1 MTAVLFDI
9 DGTLVDSNYLHVQ
22 AWSEALQRTGHPVED
37 WRIHRCIG
45 MDGSKLLDEL
55 LGDVDDAV
63 KRRATK
69 VHTRRYQ
76 RLSDRLRA
84 FDRARDLLRTLHD
97 RGVTVVL
104 ATSASPE
111 ELERLLSVLDADDWV
126 DAVTSKEDVE
136 EAKPEPDIL
145 HTALQ
150 KAGVAAADA
159 IMVGD
164 ATWDGISA
172 ARAGVRFVAV
182 RSGGISAAELVDAGA
197 EAVYVDVAHLLA
209 DLPTSPLATLTGH

>member
-45 MDGSKLLDEL
+45 MDGSKLIDEL

-63 KRRATK
+63 KRRATRC
-69 VHTRRYQ
+69 TRGATNA
-76 RLSDRLRA
+76 SA
-84 FDRARDLLRTLHD
+84 TGCVPSTGPAIFCRTLHD

-111 ELERLLSVLDADDWV
+111 ELERLLSVLDADDG
-126 DAVTSKEDVE
+126 S
-136 EAKPEPDIL
+136 
-145 HTALQ
+145 
-150 KAGVAAADA
+150 
-159 IMVGD
+159 M
-164 ATWDGISA
+164 
-172 ARAGVRFVAV
+172 R
-182 RSGGISAAELVDAGA
+182 
-197 EAVYVDVAHLLA
+197 
-209 DLPTSPLATLTGH
+209 

>member
-1 MTAVLFDI
+1 M
-9 DGTLVDSNYLHVQ
+9 
-22 AWSEALQRTGHPVED
+22 
-37 WRIHRCIG
+37 
-45 MDGSKLLDEL
+45 
-55 LGDVDDAV
+55 
-63 KRRATK
+63 
-69 VHTRRYQ
+69 
-76 RLSDRLRA
+76 
-84 FDRARDLLRTLHD
+84 
-97 RGVTVVL
+97 
-104 ATSASPE
+104 
-111 ELERLLSVLDADDWV
+111 
-126 DAVTSKEDVE
+126 TSKEDVE

>member
-9 DGTLVDSNYLHVQ
+9 DGTLIDSNYLHVQ

-55 LGDVDDAV
+55 LGDADDAV
-63 KRRATK
+63 MQQATK
-69 VHTRRYQ
+69 VHSRRYQ
-76 RLSDRLRA
+76 RLSDRLRT
-84 FDRARDLLRTLHD
+84 FDGARDLLRTLHD

-126 DAVTSKEDVE
+126 DAVTSKQDVD

-145 HTALQ
+145 HAALQ
-150 KAGVAAADA
+150 KAGVTAADA

-172 ARAGVRFVAV
+172 AR
-182 RSGGISAAELVDAGA
+182 
-197 EAVYVDVAHLLA
+197 
-209 DLPTSPLATLTGH
+209 